1 MKIEK
6 TKPEIVVKAIKTH
19 DFSEVKNINAVA
31 KRSARAVFDAISSGG
46 VGLIYYDLPA
56 VRTRTGTT
64 SFLRYILHRSTRRTG
79 YLQLSCV
86 EMRNGCP
93 IPTSDVQFS
102 ADDSGF
108 KEFFNQF
115 PITAGE
121 IKKYN

>member
-6 TKPEIVVKAIKTH
+6 AKPENVVKAIKTH
-19 DFSEVKNINAVA
+19 DFSEVEKINADA
-31 KRSARAVFDAISSGG
+31 KRNARAVFDAVFFRE

-56 VRTRTGTT
+56 VQTRTSTT

-93 IPTSDVQFS
+93 ISTSDVQFS

-115 PITAGE
+115 PTTGE